1 MGGKYRLTKEN
12 YYMLNSLA
20 YKANKHQG
28 LILIYVPEENN
39 QWRVLRYWSAQG
51 KTFDEVLTDDEAQKE
66 FEIVCKDK
74 KFDCAVK
81 PVEEFYS
88 KILPAIT
95 E

>member
-1 MGGKYRLTKEN
+1 
-12 YYMLNSLA
+12 MLNSTA
-20 YKANKHQG
+20 YEVDGKQG
-28 LILIYVPEENN
+28 VILIYIPEENN

-51 KTFDEVLTDDEAQKE
+51 KTFDELLPDDEAQKE

-74 KFDCAVK
+74 KFDCAVR
-81 PVEEFYS
+81 PAEEFYT